1 MPLSYLRADGHN
13 TSGYSYPRVEA
24 IRIDVHP
31 AGETRPTRHA
41 HPTLS
46 PRMVLDH
53 TYLTRSMHSYLS

>member
-1 MPLSYLRADGHN
+1 MPLSYLCADGHN